1 MQFLLKSASLKLSI
15 REKCYF
21 YIQIDS
27 ELKDME
33 NSDFLSIPTHCKY
46 IDR

>member
-33 NSDFLSIPTHCKY
+33 NSDLLSIPTY
-46 IDR
+46 